1 MTWNYLVSTHCPL
14 RVPAID
20 ADDLEVV
27 IPVAPA
33 PAPAPALAPALLVVT
48 RPLDLTV
55 LADGRDCKLLLD
67 KDAESDEQYMLCVS

>member
-27 IPVAPA
+27 MPVAPA
-33 PAPAPALAPALLVVT
+33 PAPAPAPAL
-48 RPLDLTV
+48 LDLTV